1 MAMGDKK
8 SWVGEVVEDGD
19 DLALVFPPEMLEQ
32 LGWKEGDT
40 IVWDISETSKVIL
53 ARKARPNEL
62 E

>member
-1 MAMGDKK
+1 MSDRK

-19 DLALVFPPEMLEQ
+19 DLALVFPPEMIEE

-40 IVWDISETSKVIL
+40 IVWDISETNKVIL
-53 ARKARPNEL
+53 ARKARSDEL